1 MVEKAVMFRSL
12 ELLNWRQF
20 KTVKLDF
27 HDRLTILTGRN
38 GCGKSSILRILEA
51 HFLSGRQPF
60 FVSTSKFGT
69 VGEVEFSS
77 DSQDNF
83 MRFRKTIP
91 KRNIVGMLKYNDDS
105 LVHLSVPFN
114 PKSQYVLDF
123 DGQKRKVPGYAVL
136 SEGVEAYYTQIS
148 TIPTDI
154 PDPKTFYQKFMDLL
168 IGSQQL
174 GGRALHMKRKG
185 ELIRIFMHGL
195 IRDNVVNKQA
205 LSILEQFQEA
215 LVALLPPELD
225 FRRIEVR
232 GSEVVFQTK
241 NSEFSMDSMSHGIS
255 RIVDLAWMGVLLSLS
270 QERFVITI
278 DEPENH
284 LHPSMQQQLVA
295 NLVSFFDQA
304 QFIVA
309 THSPLVVTSVRD
321 SHVYVL
327 DFDEVEPSVDS
338 ILLDSINKAGTA
350 NEILRKVL
358 GLSHTMPIWAEI
370 IINEVA
376 DELAEKNWSEQEV
389 NLAAHKLE
397 ENGLLDYAPQVI
409 QSVIEKK
416 NRKD

>member
-1 MVEKAVMFRSL
+1 MFKSL
-12 ELLNWRQF
+12 ELLKWRQF
-20 KTVKLDF
+20 KKVHLDF

-38 GCGKSSILRILEA
+38 GCGKSSIIRLLEA
-51 HFLSGRQPF
+51 HFPLGRQPF

-69 VGEVEFSS
+69 TGNVEFSS
-77 DSQDNF
+77 DSQDNLL
-83 MRFRKTIP
+83 RFRKSVP
-91 KRNIVGMLKYNDDS
+91 ERNLVGLLKYSDDS
-105 LVHLSVPFN
+105 LVHLSVPIN
-114 PKSQYVLDF
+114 PKSQYVLEF

-136 SEGVEAYYTQIS
+136 SEGVEAYYTSIS

-154 PDPKTFYQKFMDLL
+154 PDPKTFYQKFIDLL

-205 LSILEQFQEA
+205 LQILEQFQEA
-215 LVALLPPELD
+215 LVALLPPELG
-225 FRRIEVR
+225 FRRIDVR
-232 GSEVVFQTK
+232 GNEVVFQTK

-270 QERFVITI
+270 TEKFVITI

-295 NLVSFFDQA
+295 NLVNFFHQG

-309 THSPLVVTSVRD
+309 THSPLVVTSVRN

-327 DFDEVEPSVDS
+327 DFDEQEPSVDS

-358 GLSHTMPIWAEI
+358 GLSHTMPIWAEN

-376 DELAEKNWSEQEV
+376 DELAEKSWSEEEI

-397 ENGLLDYAPQVI
+397 EHGLLDYAPQLI
-409 QSVIEKK
+409 QSVLQKHESKGT
-416 NRKD
+416 DSGD